1 MKIKGR
7 IFAVCMVFCILTHML
22 PIAALATEKLL
33 PLAAATGISVNQT
46 KNLEVGDSK
55 PLILTAEPA
64 GADLPEFIWR
74 SSDETVATVDEKGVV
89 TGLKAGLVTITAAAK
104 DHGDMTASV
113 DLVVRSVYPY
123 SVGWSGSFTQKNNNQ
138 TTTAALPVEPS
149 QVRKAWDAPVGN
161 GTIAIVGN
169 YIYTYDGAN
178 TSGSTDQG
186 GTFYKIDKNS
196 GEIVDSLRCSASC
209 GYYYSYTIYGGG
221 LLYVGCVGTVMAFD
235 PDSFT
240 LLWTAET
247 GSASEY
253 PVLQFVNNYVLCNG
267 VVLNSTTGEKVKTL
281 EGTYSYSSGV
291 EKDGLYYIAS
301 CNGTIYAFDTS
312 SWEKTYA
319 LTYRKTGSS
328 LQPGVALNGNRFYWG
343 EASGGKLYSVK
354 LDDNGAF
361 AKDSLLTMACDIS
374 TTCVPVI
381 ANGRLYLAG
390 TREEC
395 GVVDV
400 FRASDLS
407 PIYTAEGGRGKI
419 QSTPLVRIVDSDGP
433 VVSGLNRA
441 RPLAVSD
448 GNYVFVQDY
457 ESPSRILLLQDND
470 TAVSGSLHT
479 LVSVEPADYAYEQ
492 LACDKDGALYA
503 TNDAGYLVKY
513 VESAVCAP
521 VLITDLSNTE
531 VRYRQGAEAL
541 PLTVTAETEGGGQ
554 LSYQW
559 QARTED
565 SAWAAVDGA
574 ADAQYTPST
583 EVIGTR
589 YYRCVVT
596 NTLNGET
603 ASITSKEAKIVV
615 VESTVCYGDVD
626 ENNAINSKDVTILKR
641 YIAKWP
647 GVTLH
652 LGNADV
658 NGDGSV
664 NSKDVTIL
672 KRYIAKWPGVTLGPE
687 A

>member
-1 MKIKGR
+1 MKMKRR
-7 IFAVCMVFCILTHML
+7 ILAFCMVVCILTNIL
-22 PIAALATEKLL
+22 PIAALATEELL

-64 GADLPEFIWR
+64 GAVLPEVIWS

-104 DHGDMTASV
+104 DKADMTASV
-113 DLVVRSVYPY
+113 DMVVRSVYPY
-123 SVGWSGSFTQKNNNQ
+123 SIGWSGSFTQKNNNQ
-138 TTTAALPVEPS
+138 TTTATLPVEPS
-149 QVRKAWDAPVGN
+149 RVQKAWEAPVGN
-161 GTIAIVGN
+161 GTIAIVGDF
-169 YIYTYDGAN
+169 IYTYDGTN

-186 GTFYKIDKNS
+186 GTFYKIDKNT
-196 GEIVDSLRCSASC
+196 GKIVDSLRCSASC

-221 LLYVGCVGTVMAFD
+221 LLYVGCVGSVMAFD

-240 LLWTAET
+240 LLWTTET

-253 PVLQFVNNYVLCNG
+253 PVMQFVNNCVLCNG

-281 EGTYSYSSGV
+281 EGTYSYSSGA

-301 CNGTIYAFDTS
+301 GNGTIYAFDTS
-312 SWEKTYA
+312 SWEKLYE
-319 LTYRKTGSS
+319 LTYRKSSSS
-328 LQPGVALNGNRFYWG
+328 LQPGVVLNGNRLYWG

-361 AKDSLLTMACDIS
+361 AKDSLLTMECDIS

-381 ANGRLYLAG
+381 ADGRMYLAG
-390 TREEC
+390 TKNEG
-395 GVVDV
+395 GVVGV

-407 PIYTAEGGRGKI
+407 PVYTAEGGRGKI

-433 VVSGLNRA
+433 VVAGLNSTI
-441 RPLAVSD
+441 PLAVSD

-457 ESPSRILLLQDND
+457 ESPSKILLLQDNE
-470 TAVSGSLHT
+470 TTVSGSLNT
-479 LVSVEPADYAYEQ
+479 LVSIEPADYAYEQ

-541 PLTVTAETEGGGQ
+541 PLTITAEADDGGL

-559 QARTED
+559 QSRTED
-565 SAWAAVDGA
+565 GAWTTVDGA
-574 ADAQYTPST
+574 AEAQYTPST
-583 EVIGTR
+583 EVVGTR
-589 YYRCVVT
+589 YYRCIVT
-596 NTLNGET
+596 NMLNGET
-603 ASITSKEAKIVV
+603 ASVTSREAKIVV
-615 VESTVCYGDVD
+615 IESTVCYGDVD
-626 ENNAINSKDVTILKR
+626 ENNTVNSKDVTILKR

-652 LGNADV
+652 PGNADV

-672 KRYIAKWPGVTLGPE
+672 KRYIAKWPGVMLGPE